1 MNSQH
6 FNTSHIHKSKAT
18 TSYLNHNS
26 LSRQAGT
33 LSYNSNLAVQWQ
45 HQKSTKER
53 KPSRK
58 SFLCETK
65 LLLFSFLKTQA
76 ISNVSWGLAWQVER
90 HCWGQEIRVLCIWWQ
105 SRLIWQMQAKGDPVL
120 VRASIA
126 IIEYHDQKQHP
137 KERLLTDLLPVLAR
151 PAFLRAPRITSSG
164 VDTMHS
170 ELDPLTSITNQEN
183 VPWVNLVGGLSQLR
197 FSVPKWL

>member
-1 MNSQH
+1 
-6 FNTSHIHKSKAT
+6 
-18 TSYLNHNS
+18 
-26 LSRQAGT
+26 
-33 LSYNSNLAVQWQ
+33 
-45 HQKSTKER
+45 
-53 KPSRK
+53 
-58 SFLCETK
+58 
-65 LLLFSFLKTQA
+65 
-76 ISNVSWGLAWQVER
+76 
-90 HCWGQEIRVLCIWWQ
+90 
-105 SRLIWQMQAKGDPVL
+105 MQAKGDPVL

-197 FSVPKWL
+197 FSVPK